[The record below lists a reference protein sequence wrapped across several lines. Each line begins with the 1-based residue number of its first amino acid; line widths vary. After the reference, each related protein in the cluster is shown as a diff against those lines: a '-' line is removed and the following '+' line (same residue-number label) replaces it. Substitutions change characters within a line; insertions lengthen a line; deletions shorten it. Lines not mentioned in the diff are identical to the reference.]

1 MEEGDYSG
9 ALKSAKQL
17 QKIEKQLNRRNP
29 RSVRVQKMRLN
40 QSKDTDEDYMEKPD
54 KMMES
59 K

>member
-9 ALKSAKQL
+9 ALTSAKQL